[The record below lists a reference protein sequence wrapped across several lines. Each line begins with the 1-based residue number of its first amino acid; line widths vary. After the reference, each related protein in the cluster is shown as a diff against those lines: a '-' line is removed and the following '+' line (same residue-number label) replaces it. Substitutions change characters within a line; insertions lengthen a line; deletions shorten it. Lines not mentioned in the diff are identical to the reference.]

1 MSIDTPNLVLGI
13 VGFSVESVGFLYEDD
28 TTIVV
33 NDELKITPIIDNS
46 SIVGVIADD
55 IKFDGSDDSF
65 EKVITIINKTP
76 KIEIISPTGY
86 GAKII
91 PMIRVICP
99 NDQINTLNRTIEY
112 IDCSGD
118 VNVN

>member
-1 MSIDTPNLVLGI
+1 MLI
-13 VGFSVESVGFLYEDD
+13 
-28 TTIVV
+28 
-33 NDELKITPIIDNS
+33 
-46 SIVGVIADD
+46 
-55 IKFDGSDDSF
+55 DDSF